1 VPRVFARSIPDANL
15 PLVGTIAMRCEKQAT
30 EFAQV
35 TFVRPRRRFGRS
47 RRGATAVEFAFV
59 GSTVFLI
66 FFGVLELGRALMVS
80 HLLTNAARAGARA
93 GVVEGTSTTSIKA
106 VVTSALSGVGISTEN
121 ISVQVNDGS
130 TDASASK
137 AGDEITVKV
146 TIPASSVSWL
156 PWQRFTSSTTLSGQY
171 TLQRE

>member
-1 VPRVFARSIPDANL
+1 MFAARLCRSHL
-15 PLVGTIAMRCEKQAT
+15 PHVGTIAMFRRKHKSEVAQAD
-30 EFAQV
+30 FI
-35 TFVRPRRRFGRS
+35 RRRRRLNRH
-47 RRGATAVEFAFV
+47 RRGTTAVEFAFV

-93 GVVEGTSTTSIKA
+93 GVVEGTSTASITS
-106 VVTSALSGVGISTEN
+106 VVTSALSGVGISSEN
-121 ISVQVNDGS
+121 INVKVNDGS
-130 TDASASK
+130 TDASASN